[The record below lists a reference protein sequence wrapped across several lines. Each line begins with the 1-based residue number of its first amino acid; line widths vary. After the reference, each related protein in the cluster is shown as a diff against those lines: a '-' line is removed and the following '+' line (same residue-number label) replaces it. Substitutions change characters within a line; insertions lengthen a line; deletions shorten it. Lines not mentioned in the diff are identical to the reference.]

1 MRPPEESFNNFL
13 IFWLLIWILWFAV
26 IIHSADLP
34 KHQVTV
40 CFIVESRSMSI
51 LIR

>member
-34 KHQVTV
+34 KQQVTV